1 MGSRLWRRLLF
12 RCLACGKVL
21 RRTKEALRCPCGQ
34 AYPLMEGVPL
44 LLPEWRSSPTAAP
57 LTDAQLG
64 QVVAAFGIRDDAA
77 TRARFAAIF
86 SQTYQFDDS
95 FLEAENNYLLQ
106 RLNIDRQARPTVETL
121 AAPGQG
127 EPAFAVVRH
136 YVPATLAR
144 GAATSHNVRIRN
156 TGPEPLLRHAREG
169 WSLAFSWNHEPA
181 AAATPLPVTLLPGR
195 ELTLPARLAAPATAG
210 PAELRVLLLHPSG
223 RRLAAPERLPV
234 TIVEHL
240 SRPYPPLAPPRG
252 PLVPDY
258 DEDHRIGIRLVE
270 RAIQLARAR
279 RGLEIASSSSPATCN
294 FGCLTVNIDI
304 DAQTMQ
310 AAHLV
315 FSERG
320 YTNVIFAYC
329 DAARLPFAPATFD
342 FVATFAA
349 LHHFA
354 DPVSVLREAAR
365 VVRPGGFI
373 AVMCEPTGHEL
384 GEPRANILEVL
395 EHGVNE
401 QIFSLDEYA
410 AMFHAAGLR
419 PASAQ
424 LDDDSLK
431 VILRR

>member
-1 MGSRLWRRLLF
+1 
-12 RCLACGKVL
+12 
-21 RRTKEALRCPCGQ
+21 
-34 AYPLMEGVPL
+34 MEGVPL

-315 FSERG
+315 
-320 YTNVIFAYC
+320 
-329 DAARLPFAPATFD
+329 
-342 FVATFAA
+342 ATFAA

>member
-1 MGSRLWRRLLF
+1 M
-12 RCLACGKVL
+12 
-21 RRTKEALRCPCGQ
+21 
-34 AYPLMEGVPL
+34 

-86 SQTYQFDDS
+86 SQTYQFEES
-95 FLEAENNYLLQ
+95 FLEAENNYLLE
-106 RLNIDRQARPTVETL
+106 RLQIDRQARPSVEAL
-121 AAPGQG
+121 AIPGQG
-127 EPAFAVVRH
+127 EPSFAVVRH

-156 TGPEPLLRHAREG
+156 TGPEPLLRHARGG
-169 WSLAFSWNHEPA
+169 WSLAFSWTGEPA
-181 AAATPLPVTLLPGR
+181 AAATPLPITLLPDR
-195 ELTLPARLAAPATAG
+195 EITLP
-210 PAELRVLLLHPSG
+210 V
-223 RRLAAPERLPV
+223 RLAAPETLGRTELRVQLLHPGGRRLVAPQLLPLN
-234 TIVEHL
+234 IVERVTRL
-240 SRPYPPLAPPRG
+240 YRPLTPTRG
-252 PLVPDY
+252 PLAAGY

-270 RAIQLARAR
+270 GAIQQTGAR
-279 RGLEIASSSSPATCN
+279 RGLEIASSASPATCN

-310 AAHLV
+310 AAQLV
-315 FSERG
+315 FEQRA
-320 YTNVIFAYC
+320 YTNVIFACC

-365 VVRPGGFI
+365 VVKPGGFV
-373 AVMCEPTGHEL
+373 AVMCEPTGHEC
-384 GEPRANILEVL
+384 ERPHPPMVEVL
-395 EHGVNE
+395 EDGVNE